1 MTVAAAALLAYARG
15 RTMKLLLALVLGTSF
30 VACKKAPPAAPPPPA
45 PQAVSMVDAGP
56 PARTVET
63 VVMAVFTGSDAHAMA
78 GIGHELEAKRPP
90 VTVELLQQMLVA
102 LRRDPGQDEQVR
114 KMRPLLFRSVAVLV
128 GRPALPLLSDCVAAL
143 KDVSQL
149 CGGALQEIETA
160 K

>member
-1 MTVAAAALLAYARG
+1 MTVAGAALLAYARG
-15 RTMKLLLALVLGTSF
+15 RTMKLLLALVLGTSL
-30 VACKKAPPAAPPPPA
+30 VACKKEPPAETAPVPP
-45 PQAVSMVDAGP
+45 AVSMVDAGP
-56 PARTVET
+56 PARTVESA
-63 VVMAVFTGSDAHAMA
+63 VMAVFVGNDSRAMA
-78 GIGHELEAKRPP
+78 GIGHELESKRPP
-90 VTVELLQQMLVA
+90 VTVELLKQMLVE

-128 GRPALPLLSDCVAAL
+128 GRPALPLLSDCVATL